1 MTSFSLGLMRVLP
14 RAGHVG
20 FLPAD
25 KRSYGALAS
34 ALYTLNRGIGCIQKA
49 IPGRAASPTRAQATP
64 LALPIGRLYE
74 RACPLQA
81 SSPLR
86 LQLERC
92 TSVQCMQVYRGHFSS
107 QAAESDQNLQ
117 LESLGTFTVCI
128 VGAGPSGF
136 YCAKA
141 LLRQARLHHQ
151 QIEIVLI
158 DKLPTPFGL
167 VRYGVAADKPE
178 MKAAAHQLA
187 AVSRDSSPKG
197 YFEACRR
204 GYRQLHADTQI
215 FNASHNVCLCF
226 ILCGMSNQVAETP
239 NVFFRG
245 NVMLGRD
252 VLLEELRALFDVVV
266 LAMGAADGVSL
277 PVPGATLSGVC
288 TAHDLVLWFNG
299 HPAMQGLEAHL
310 GKAHCTKA
318 LVVGHGNVALDVA
331 RVLLKAAVDTPRTQ
345 PQAREKTDPSGVGI
359 EGSDA
364 AARSASSESLMHSP
378 VPLWTTDINEA
389 AYTWARS
396 RRFRWIRVIGR
407 RGPAQASFTNKE
419 LRAVRHPQHLEFLC
433 WLPLPLPLRGRYS
446 FFAPELCGLSTPG
459 QGQPLCSTG
468 GWRNLPRVFASQL
481 LKEPSLLAV
490 IDPKELEEGLNEAS
504 RTEIQVR
511 SPSVCSVSYFMRRDA
526 AIKEEAKG
534 SATLHSDGSERLPP
548 RPACCD
554 VRSSLDCVLILY
566 LHGLAASPAD
576 SPYCNSHFV
585 CRPSKCF
592 PLKTVGMSFPSSLA
606 AHIKSPKGGH
616 LYNYVVCARNV
627 LSGPAHAQKAVS
639 AQHSQP
645 GGVEEFPASLMVWS
659 VGFKINASERL
670 RPVPEPAA
678 AAAVEGSGEAKKQ
691 PLPTKGLL
699 STVLPTCSR
708 GLLLHT
714 SGRVLPPHQEDAAVE
729 ERGTNREKLGALYVS
744 GWFKGGPKGTIADSL
759 IDAQQT
765 AQQIF
770 TDRMRSSEKTRESM
784 SPSSPHDCVTP
795 RNAASTADDPKGRAA
810 PPPSPDSSDALA
822 ALDALLGSRGV
833 QGVSFDGWKKIAFE
847 EETRGKAEGRTARKV
862 VCLKEMLRIAAGG
875 ASALFRRCHCT
886 GRELMVPARSSS
898 SWQASGDV
906 AVAEKPLQGE
916 VVVAPK
922 DPQHGQELRRRVKG
936 RKSRK
941 GEPHGS
947 SHQ

>member
-1 MTSFSLGLMRVLP
+1 
-14 RAGHVG
+14 
-20 FLPAD
+20 
-25 KRSYGALAS
+25 
-34 ALYTLNRGIGCIQKA
+34 
-49 IPGRAASPTRAQATP
+49 
-64 LALPIGRLYE
+64 
-74 RACPLQA
+74 
-81 SSPLR
+81 
-86 LQLERC
+86 
-92 TSVQCMQVYRGHFSS
+92 MQVYRGHFSS

-187 AVSRDSSPKG
+187 A
-197 YFEACRR
+197 
-204 GYRQLHADTQI
+204 
-215 FNASHNVCLCF
+215 
-226 ILCGMSNQVAETP
+226 VAETP

-419 LRAVRHPQHLEFLC
+419 LRA
-433 WLPLPLPLRGRYS
+433 
-446 FFAPELCGLSTPG
+446 
-459 QGQPLCSTG
+459 
-468 GWRNLPRVFASQL
+468 L

-504 RTEIQVR
+504 RTEIQ
-511 SPSVCSVSYFMRRDA
+511 
-526 AIKEEAKG
+526 EEAKG
-534 SATLHSDGSERLPP
+534 SATLHSDGSEQPG
-548 RPACCD
+548 
-554 VRSSLDCVLILY
+554 SIGSVLLQ
-566 LHGLAASPAD
+566 
-576 SPYCNSHFV
+576 
-585 CRPSKCF
+585 
-592 PLKTVGMSFPSSLA
+592 
-606 AHIKSPKGGH
+606 
-616 LYNYVVCARNV
+616 RNV

-784 SPSSPHDCVTP
+784 SPS
-795 RNAASTADDPKGRAA
+795 N
-810 PPPSPDSSDALA
+810 SSDALA

-875 ASALFRRCHCT
+875 
-886 GRELMVPARSSS
+886 
-898 SWQASGDV
+898 
-906 AVAEKPLQGE
+906 
-916 VVVAPK
+916 
-922 DPQHGQELRRRVKG
+922 
-936 RKSRK
+936 KS
-941 GEPHGS
+941 
-947 SHQ
+947 